1 MHRYRTIQ
9 TLSKDNNKILI
20 TGGLGYLGSHT
31 TVMLQQAGYEVVS
44 VDNHSNSQPDVAD
57 RIARITG
64 VKPRNYELDVCDRA
78 ALVEFFE
85 LEGPFSGV
93 IHMAAHKSVA
103 ESVADPLKYY
113 DNNVRSLLQV
123 LHCCDLFGVKNVV
136 FSSTCTV
143 YGEPDTLP
151 VTEQTALNPLSPY
164 GRTKIIG
171 EQILQDFVKKHQMQA
186 LVLRFFNPV
195 GAHPSGLIGEFPN
208 GVPSNLL
215 PFMAQTA
222 AGQHPFLR
230 IWGDDYPTA
239 DGSCI
244 RDFIHVCDLA
254 QVHLKAL
261 EWLFAQATPQGYEVI
276 NVGTGKGISVKE
288 MVSAFEQE
296 NQVKLVKKVL
306 DRRAGDIVVMYADAT
321 KAKSM
326 LNWEP
331 AYGIRDMVRTA
342 WHWQQEL
349 SKVNQPFINDSQC

>member
-1 MHRYRTIQ
+1 
-9 TLSKDNNKILI
+9 
-20 TGGLGYLGSHT
+20 
-31 TVMLQQAGYEVVS
+31 MLQQAGYEVVS

-64 VKPRNYELDVCDRA
+64 IKPRNYELDVCDRESLV
-78 ALVEFFE
+78 ALFE
-85 LEGPFSGV
+85 KEGSFAGV
-93 IHMAAHKSVA
+93 IHMAAHKSVV
-103 ESVADPLKYY
+103 ESVEQPLRYY
-113 DNNVRSLLQV
+113 DNNLRSLLQV
-123 LHCCDLFGVKNVV
+123 LYCCDLFGVKNVV

-171 EQILQDFVKKHQMQA
+171 EQILQDFVKTHQMQA

-222 AGQHPFLR
+222 AGHHPFLR

-261 EWLFAQATPQGYEVI
+261 EWLFAQANLQGYEVI

-288 MVSAFEQE
+288 MVQAFEEE
-296 NQVKLVKKVL
+296 NKVQLAKKVL
-306 DRRAGDIVVMYADAT
+306 NRRAGDIVVMYADAS

-342 WHWQQEL
+342 WQWQQQL
-349 SKVNQPFINDSQC
+349 SRANPIVTTDLPC